1 MIILTNNSISKNRI
15 TNPNNS
21 DQTEN
26 NSATTR
32 TQKTDWSILILTET
46 DQIEIQINIELL
58 FNRISTLNFLDQFR
72 NSNHKPATISKTH
85 KNSTTTIIRTVLLK
99 TISLEQIENLWTLI
113 WENRNKKERLEYFL
127 PEIALIPLNENLPR
141 IDLWNWVNNPCSSKS
156 ETQDFQGRNIVFI
169 NIDIDPSETLKIAET
184 YSTLWDEA

>member
-1 MIILTNNSISKNRI
+1 MIILTNNSISKNII

-58 FNRISTLNFLDQFR
+58 FNRISTLNFIDQFQ

-99 TISLEQIENLWTLI
+99 TISLEQIEKLWTLI

-127 PEIALIPLNENLPR
+127 PEISLIPLHENLPR
-141 IDLWNWVNNPCSSKS
+141 IDLWNWVDNPCSSKS
-156 ETQDFQGRNIVFI
+156 ETQDFQGRNRV
-169 NIDIDPSETLKIAET
+169 
-184 YSTLWDEA
+184 